1 MRRTIGASIA
11 RSGNHF
17 STIVR
22 SIANLTLTLA
32 LRVCLIDTRAD
43 NHHIVDDCKAALAA
57 HPLPIPAFH
66 PTVCQH
72 SRLILHDRLLLEVP
86 CIWNLFRDKV
96 LPGRVVDNLIRR
108 VSENIDDRVGGVE
121 DAGFIIE
128 TYVFVSRR
136 TTTVIRDGDAYCELI

>member
-1 MRRTIGASIA
+1 
-11 RSGNHF
+11 
-17 STIVR
+17 
-22 SIANLTLTLA
+22 
-32 LRVCLIDTRAD
+32 
-43 NHHIVDDCKAALAA
+43 
-57 HPLPIPAFH
+57 
-66 PTVCQH
+66 
-72 SRLILHDRLLLEVP
+72 LEVP